1 MRHRNE
7 SAPLILEQGGKRKKK
22 KRVNVERD
30 FDCHW
35 AEIGLKLW
43 AGEGDF
49 PREGASRSQLEY
61 GRLKHTEKGNPCA
74 SGGGETDFADMQVG
88 QRL

>member
-1 MRHRNE
+1 MKAYLRYSSRGRRE
-7 SAPLILEQGGKRKKK
+7 KK
-22 KRVNVERD
+22 KRVNVEGD

-35 AEIGLKLW
+35 AEIGLKRW

-61 GRLKHTEKGNPCA
+61 GRLKHTEKILKTCRLGR
-74 SGGGETDFADMQVG
+74 DF
-88 QRL
+88 RSL